1 MLSTRKEEKKK
12 VQRIRCS
19 LLRITAIHVA
29 KQHSILPKSANG
41 KSGMTENNKYKHT
54 IG

>member
-19 LLRITAIHVA
+19 LLRITAIA

>member
-19 LLRITAIHVA
+19 LLRITATTQ
-29 KQHSILPKSANG
+29 QHSILPKSANG